1 MNYFCNAMNFA
12 EMLNNGLGK
21 FNEQQLKSLSDEA
34 YKNLNYF
41 SLMIMNTL
49 DLATINTKKL
59 ELDKKMINLGG

>member
-1 MNYFCNAMNFA
+1 MNFA